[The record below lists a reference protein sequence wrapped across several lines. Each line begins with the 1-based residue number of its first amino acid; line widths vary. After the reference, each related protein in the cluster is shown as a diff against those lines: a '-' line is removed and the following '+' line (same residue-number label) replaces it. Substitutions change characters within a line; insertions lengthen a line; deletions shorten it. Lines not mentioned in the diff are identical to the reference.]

1 MSELKSF
8 KYTTKHFNIPYELEV
23 YLKSEA
29 DEVISTIKA
38 ERDEYRYNLSCARNE
53 IHNMQVSVREDVKRI
68 ADKDKVIAEL
78 KQKLEDVQASAYA
91 ESVDAGMRERRL
103 KRALWLARAKRATE
117 KADSFID
124 IKVTY
129 NGVCNID
136 HSVYPQNNARR
147 MLTCDEWLD
156 VWTNVWEK
164 CLKKAEQY
172 K

>member
-1 MSELKSF
+1 MKCEELQ
-8 KYTTKHFNIPYELEV
+8 YERLGDANKT
-23 YLKSEA
+23 YPASTL
-29 DEVISTIKA
+29 VIRKQFVDA
-38 ERDEYRYNLSCARNE
+38 A
-53 IHNMQVSVREDVKRI
+53 
-68 ADKDKVIAEL
+68 IAEL
-78 KQKLEDVQASAYA
+78 KAKLEDVQATAYA
-91 ESVDAGMRERRL
+91 ESVDAGMRERKL

-164 CLKKAEQY
+164 CLKKAKEY
-172 K
+172 L

>member
-1 MSELKSF
+1 MKCEELEQVENPIEWGLYYDKNEVDAAITELK
-8 KYTTKHFNIPYELEV
+8 EV
-23 YLKSEA
+23 YKDSVDVKVKIWERYK
-29 DEVISTIKA
+29 KA
-38 ERDEYRYNLSCARNE
+38 EDELRKT
-53 IHNMQVSVREDVKRI
+53 Q
-68 ADKDKVIAEL
+68 
-78 KQKLEDVQASAYA
+78 
-91 ESVDAGMRERRL
+91 
-103 KRALWLARAKRATE
+103 RALWLARAKRATE

-164 CLKKAEQY
+164 CLKKAKEY